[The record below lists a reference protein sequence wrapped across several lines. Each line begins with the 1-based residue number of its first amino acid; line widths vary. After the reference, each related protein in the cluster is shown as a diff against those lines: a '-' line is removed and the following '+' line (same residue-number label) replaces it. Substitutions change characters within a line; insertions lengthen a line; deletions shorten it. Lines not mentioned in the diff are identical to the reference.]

1 LDFETQVEY
10 FSVVMS
16 SQTLQSLKIVLASP
30 EFVELKESAAFRI
43 DLKYAT
49 EDNFMN
55 ENVYG
60 EFNRAFLHEHAA
72 AKLQVAAQLLKQ
84 KKPNYKFIIYDVLR
98 PRSVQWIM
106 WRKVEGTYQ
115 QDYIANPERGS
126 NHNFGMA
133 VDLSILDENGNVLD
147 MGTGFDEFDEMS
159 QPRHEEKYL
168 AEKKLSVQCHENR
181 LLLRECMETA
191 GFKQLASEWWHF
203 DALPRAEIRERF
215 KIVE

>member
-1 LDFETQVEY
+1 
-10 FSVVMS
+10 M
-16 SQTLQSLKIVLASP
+16 
-30 EFVELKESAAFRI
+30 RI

-49 EDNFMN
+49 LDNFMN

-60 EFNRAFLHEHAA
+60 EFNRAFLHSHAA
-72 AKLQVAAQLLKQ
+72 EKLQSAASLLSET
-84 KKPNYKFIIYDVLR
+84 KPGYKFIIYDVLR

-133 VDLSILDENGNVLD
+133 VDLSILNENGEVLD

-168 AEKKLSVQCHENR
+168 SEKKLHPAHHQNR

-191 GFKQLASEWWHF
+191 GFKQLSTEWWHF
-203 DALPRAEIRERF
+203 DALPRAEIRANF

>member
-1 LDFETQVEY
+1 M
-10 FSVVMS
+10 SVN
-16 SQTLQSLKIVLASP
+16 TLSSLKVVLESP
-30 EFVELKESAAFRI
+30 EFVELKESAFMHI

-49 EDNFMN
+49 EANFMN

-60 EFNRAFLHEHAA
+60 EFNRAFLHSHAA
-72 AKLQVAAQLLKQ
+72 AKLQRAAELLKE

-106 WRKVEGTYQ
+106 WRKVEGSYQ

-133 VDLSILDENGNVLD
+133 VDLSVMDENGSVLD

-168 AEKKLSVQCHENR
+168 AEHRLKPEHLKNR
-181 LLLRECMETA
+181 LLLRECMESA

-203 DALPRAEIRERF
+203 DALPRAEIRAHY